1 MKIARITY
9 LRFTVLFQP
18 AKNTRR
24 ESLKVG
30 YSHRCI
36 EGQELCFHDLSE
48 LMRETNLFK
57 KINIMPSFKK
67 KSHGVIIQM
76 K

>member
-1 MKIARITY
+1 MKNARITN

-18 AKNTRR
+18 TKNTSR
-24 ESLKVG
+24 EGLKVG

-48 LMRETNLFK
+48 LMRETNLFE
-57 KINIMPSFKK
+57 KINIMSSFNK
-67 KSHGVIIQM
+67 KSHGVIIEM

>member
-1 MKIARITY
+1 MKIARITN

-18 AKNTRR
+18 AKNTSR
-24 ESLKVG
+24 EGLKVG

-57 KINIMPSFKK
+57 KINIMPSFNK

>member
-1 MKIARITY
+1 MKIARITN

-18 AKNTRR
+18 AKNTSR
-24 ESLKVG
+24 EGLKVG

-48 LMRETNLFK
+48 LMRQTNLFQK
-57 KINIMPSFKK
+57 NI
-67 KSHGVIIQM
+67 HYAILQ
-76 K
+76 

>member
-18 AKNTRR
+18 TKNTGR
-24 ESLKVG
+24 EGLKIG